1 MRFIANWKAK
11 CANKEAMANYDL
23 EITDWR
29 TDVEIFQKIR
39 EAFLI
44 AAKGEDVVSN
54 QTIQKPGE
62 IVLWKAQGQ
71 FHEAG
76 RGAGSYQ
83 GSSQG
88 LSIPVVA
95 GIRYRVGA
103 TRGTFVSGDPI
114 QNYGEVGDV
123 ILSNQRVMFNGMFNT
138 KEWAFAKWNGAAASA
153 DETDYIFHVSNRQK
167 TSGVLFSAHDGR
179 EFNRFLSCALIAA
192 EYGMDRAIKEID
204 KNVKELEED
213 KPAIPPL
220 EFKAPKALE

>member
-11 CANKEAMANYDL
+11 RANKEAMANYDL

-76 RGAGSYQ
+76 RGAGSYKDQ
-83 GSSQG
+83 
-88 LSIPVVA
+88 
-95 GIRYRVGA
+95 
-103 TRGTFVSGDPI
+103 
-114 QNYGEVGDV
+114 
-123 ILSNQRVMFNGMFNT
+123 
-138 KEWAFAKWNGAAASA
+138 AK
-153 DETDYIFHVSNRQK
+153 V
-167 TSGVLFSAHDGR
+167 
-179 EFNRFLSCALIAA
+179 
-192 EYGMDRAIKEID
+192 
-204 KNVKELEED
+204 
-213 KPAIPPL
+213 
-220 EFKAPKALE
+220 

>member
-1 MRFIANWKAK
+1 MGFIANWKAK
-11 CANKEAMANYDL
+11 RANKEAMANYDL
-23 EITDWR
+23 QINDWR

-44 AAKGEDVVSN
+44 ATKGEDVVSN

-114 QNYGEVGDV
+114 QKYGEVGDV
-123 ILSNQRVMFNGMFNT
+123 ILTNPRVMFNGMFNT

-192 EYGMDRAIKEID
+192 EYGMDRVIKEID